1 MMGISEQPT
10 EENIQQLIDK
20 LPKDINPLERV
31 ILCHDGTVQTLL
43 SVLFGVPVRVE
54 VLSQQTLDG
63 IGILRWT
70 KLVAVYPDRE
80 LRMNDIHGAPSEPP
94 VTVGIPS
101 IEITACLAESVIP
114 FKNNPEGF
122 LTAIREQVMGIG
134 QILKATGLKQER
146 QVFGLYA
153 DENVI
158 ARNYRI
164 SGDVEM
170 IITETFPREAIRKA
184 GGIV

>member
-1 MMGISEQPT
+1 MMKISEEPT
-10 EENIQQLIDK
+10 ETNIQQLIDK

-43 SVLFGVPVRVE
+43 SVLFGVPVKVE
-54 VLSQQTLDG
+54 VLSQQTLPD

-70 KLVAVYPDRE
+70 KLVAVYPLTD
-80 LRMNDIHGAPSEPP
+80 MIFPGY
-94 VTVGIPS
+94 
-101 IEITACLAESVIP
+101 EITACLAESVIP

-122 LTAIREQVMGIG
+122 LTAIREQNLGIG

-146 QVFGLYA
+146 HVFGLYA

-170 IITETFPREAIRKA
+170 IITETFPRDAIKKA
-184 GGIV
+184 GTI

>member
-1 MMGISEQPT
+1 MIGISEQPT
-10 EENIQQLIDK
+10 EKNIQQLIDK

-43 SVLFGVPVRVE
+43 SVLFGVPVKVE
-54 VLSQQTLDG
+54 VLSQQELPD

-70 KLVAVYPDRE
+70 KLVAVYPLTDMIFPGNE
-80 LRMNDIHGAPSEPP
+80 
-94 VTVGIPS
+94 V
-101 IEITACLAESVIP
+101 TACLAESIIP

-122 LTAIREQVMGIG
+122 LTAIREQSMGIG

-146 QVFGLYA
+146 HVFGLYA

-158 ARNYRI
+158 ARNYHI

-170 IITETFPREAIRKA
+170 IITETFPREAIKKA
-184 GGIV
+184 GKIV

>member
-1 MMGISEQPT
+1 MTKISEQPT
-10 EENIQQLIDK
+10 ETNIQQLIDK
-20 LPKDINPLERV
+20 LPKEINPLERV

-70 KLVAVYPDRE
+70 KLVAVYCGD
-80 LRMNDIHGAPSEPP
+80 
-94 VTVGIPS
+94 PS
-101 IEITACLAESVIP
+101 IPGQEVTACLAESVIP

-122 LTAIREQVMGIG
+122 LTAIREQNMGIG

-146 QVFGLYA
+146 HVFGLYA

-158 ARNYRI
+158 ARNYHI
-164 SGDVEM
+164 SGDVEI
-170 IITETFPREAIRKA
+170 IITETFPREAINKA
-184 GGIV
+184 GIK